1 MIRAPG
7 LDVGD
12 LSGRAKIRQSPGP
25 LALVL
30 AYRND
35 EVVFRFQKLYRLSFR
50 EASDLFTETRR
61 WLWALA
67 RSLSAPDAPRLAIY
81 SHMLLIDEMW
91 HNFVLFT
98 KEYVKFCNDHLSG
111 YIHHSPMTRAE
122 HERLKAAFRKNPRA
136 LAKRA
141 ERERLE
147 QCNFI
152 YHELGEETLKRWYSD
167 FPKRYTAAFVNSR
180 RRRLGRTGA

>member
-1 MIRAPG
+1 MMTTLAPRR
-7 LDVGD
+7 
-12 LSGRAKIRQSPGP
+12 GRRLAPEKRRSPGP
-25 LALVL
+25 IAAAL

-35 EVVFRFQKLYRLSFR
+35 EVVFRFQKLYRMSHR

-67 RSLSAPDAPRLAIY
+67 RSHSVPDAPRLAIY

-98 KEYVKFCNDHLSG
+98 REYAAFCDELLGG
-111 YIHHSPMTRAE
+111 YLHHAPTTRAE
-122 HERLKAAFRKNPRA
+122 HERLKAQFRKSPHAFVRRSA
-136 LAKRA
+136 
-141 ERERLE
+141 REQLE

-152 YHELGEETLKRWYSD
+152 FHELGEDTLKRWYSD
-167 FPKRYTAAFVNSR
+167 FPKRYSTAFVNAR